1 VQALSSEGKMSAYVL
16 MALPFVVTGILFL
29 TTPQYVAQFG
39 ESPLGFVLIGVA
51 VVMLTVGA
59 LWLRKVVSFSF

>member
-1 VQALSSEGKMSAYVL
+1 
-16 MALPFVVTGILFL
+16 MALPFVVTGILFF
-29 TTPQYVAQFG
+29 TTPAYVAQFG
-39 ESPLGFVLIGVA
+39 ESPLGFVLIAVA